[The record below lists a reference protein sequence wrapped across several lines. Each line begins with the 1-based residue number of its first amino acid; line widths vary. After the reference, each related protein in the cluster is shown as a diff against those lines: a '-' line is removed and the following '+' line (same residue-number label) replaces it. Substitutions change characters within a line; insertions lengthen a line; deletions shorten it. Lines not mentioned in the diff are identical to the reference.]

1 MNKINQKKIREL
13 KEIINESNNIVFF
26 GGAGVSTASG
36 LKDFRGKDGLY
47 NEKNNLL
54 NVSPEFMLSVSCF
67 YSFTKEFY
75 KYYKANMN
83 SLNVKQNI
91 VHEYLA
97 KLEQLGKLKAII
109 TQNIDGLHQK
119 AGSKNVLE
127 LHGTIYKNHCIK
139 CGKEYSAEYV
149 FNSED
154 IPRCECG
161 SIIKPNV
168 VLYGEML
175 PEDFVLAEKYIS
187 ECDLLIVAG
196 TSLIVEPAASLI
208 NYFRGKNLVIIN
220 NDETPYDKRATLIIN
235 EDLTSVFKLLS

>member
-13 KEIINESNNIVFF
+13 REIINESNNIVFF

-36 LKDFRGKDGLY
+36 LKDFRSKDGLY

-83 SLNVKQNI
+83 SLNVKPNI

-119 AGSKNVLE
+119 AGNKNVLE

-235 EDLTSVFKLLS
+235 EDLTNVFKLLS

>member
-36 LKDFRGKDGLY
+36 LKDFRSKDGLY

-75 KYYKANMN
+75 KYYKTNMN
-83 SLNVKQNI
+83 SLNVKPNI
-91 VHEYLA
+91 VHEYLV

>member
-1 MNKINQKKIREL
+1 MNKINQKKTREL

-36 LKDFRGKDGLY
+36 LKDFRSKDGLY

-83 SLNVKQNI
+83 SLNVKPNI
-91 VHEYLA
+91 VHEYLV

-127 LHGTIYKNHCIK
+127 LHGTIYKNHFIK

-154 IPRCECG
+154 IPRCEYG

>member
-36 LKDFRGKDGLY
+36 LKDFRSKDGLY

-83 SLNVKQNI
+83 SLNVKPNI

-97 KLEQLGKLKAII
+97 KIEQLGKLKAII

-119 AGSKNVLE
+119 AGNKNVLE

>member
-36 LKDFRGKDGLY
+36 LKDFRGTDGLY

-83 SLNVKQNI
+83 SLNVKPNI

>member
-36 LKDFRGKDGLY
+36 LKDFRSKDGLY

-83 SLNVKQNI
+83 SLNVKPNI
-91 VHEYLA
+91 VHEYLV

-196 TSLIVEPAASLI
+196 TSLIVEPADSLI

-235 EDLTSVFKLLS
+235 EDLTNVFKLLS

>member
-36 LKDFRGKDGLY
+36 LKDFRSKDGLY

-83 SLNVKQNI
+83 SLNVKPNI

-97 KLEQLGKLKAII
+97 KLEQLGKLKTII

>member
-13 KEIINESNNIVFF
+13 REIINESNNIVFF

-36 LKDFRGKDGLY
+36 LKDFRSKDGLY

-83 SLNVKQNI
+83 SLNVKPNI

-139 CGKEYSAEYV
+139 CGKEYSTEYV

-196 TSLIVEPAASLI
+196 ISLIVEPAASLI

>member
-36 LKDFRGKDGLY
+36 LKDFRSKDGLY

-83 SLNVKQNI
+83 SLNVKPNI
-91 VHEYLA
+91 VHEYLV
-97 KLEQLGKLKAII
+97 KLEQLGKLKTII

-235 EDLTSVFKLLS
+235 EDLTNVFKLLS

>member
-36 LKDFRGKDGLY
+36 LKDFRSKDGLY

-83 SLNVKQNI
+83 SLNVKPNI
-91 VHEYLA
+91 VHEYLV
-97 KLEQLGKLKAII
+97 KLELLGKLKAII

>member
-36 LKDFRGKDGLY
+36 LKDFRSKDGLY

-83 SLNVKQNI
+83 SLNVKPNI

-208 NYFRGKNLVIIN
+208 NYFRGKSLVIIN

>member
-36 LKDFRGKDGLY
+36 LKDFRSKDGLY

-83 SLNVKQNI
+83 SLNVKPNI
-91 VHEYLA
+91 VHEYLV

-196 TSLIVEPAASLI
+196 TSLIVETAASLI

-235 EDLTSVFKLLS
+235 EDLTNVFKLLS

>member
-1 MNKINQKKIREL
+1 M
-13 KEIINESNNIVFF
+13 
-26 GGAGVSTASG
+26 
-36 LKDFRGKDGLY
+36 
-47 NEKNNLL
+47 
-54 NVSPEFMLSVSCF
+54 
-67 YSFTKEFY
+67 
-75 KYYKANMN
+75 KY
-83 SLNVKQNI
+83 
-91 VHEYLA
+91 
-97 KLEQLGKLKAII
+97 
-109 TQNIDGLHQK
+109 
-119 AGSKNVLE
+119 
-127 LHGTIYKNHCIK
+127 CIK

-235 EDLTSVFKLLS
+235 EDLTNVFKLLS

>member
-1 MNKINQKKIREL
+1 MNKINQEKIREL

-36 LKDFRGKDGLY
+36 LKDFRSKDGLY
-47 NEKNNLL
+47 SEKNNLL

-83 SLNVKQNI
+83 SLNVKPNI

-149 FNSED
+149 FNCKD

-175 PEDFVLAEKYIS
+175 PEDFVKAEKYIS
-187 ECDLLIVAG
+187 ECDTLIVAG
-196 TSLIVEPAASLI
+196 TSLTVEPAASLI

-220 NDETPYDKRATLIIN
+220 NDETPYDKRASLIIN
-235 EDLTSVFKLLS
+235 DDLSNVFKLLS

>member
-13 KEIINESNNIVFF
+13 KEIIKESNNIVFF

-36 LKDFRGKDGLY
+36 LKDFRSKDGLY

-83 SLNVKQNI
+83 SLNVKPNI
-91 VHEYLA
+91 VHEYLS

-235 EDLTSVFKLLS
+235 EDLTNVFKLLS

>member
-1 MNKINQKKIREL
+1 MNKINQEKVKEL
-13 KEIINESNNIVFF
+13 KELINESNNIVFF

-36 LKDFRGKDGLY
+36 LKDFRSKDGLY

-83 SLNVKQNI
+83 SLNIKPNI
-91 VHEYLA
+91 VHKYLT
-97 KLEQLGKLKAII
+97 KLEKSGKLKVII

-139 CGKEYSAEYV
+139 CGKEYSSEYV

-196 TSLIVEPAASLI
+196 TSLTVEPAASLI

>member
-36 LKDFRGKDGLY
+36 LKDFRSKDGLY

-83 SLNVKQNI
+83 SLNVKPNI
-91 VHEYLA
+91 VHEYLV

-139 CGKEYSAEYV
+139 CGKESAEYV

>member
-1 MNKINQKKIREL
+1 MNKINQKKTREL

-36 LKDFRGKDGLY
+36 LKDSRSKDGLY

-83 SLNVKQNI
+83 SLNVKPNI

-235 EDLTSVFKLLS
+235 EDLTNVFKLLS

>member
-36 LKDFRGKDGLY
+36 LKDFRSKDGLY

-83 SLNVKQNI
+83 SLNVKPNI

-196 TSLIVEPAASLI
+196 TSLIAEPAASLI

>member
-36 LKDFRGKDGLY
+36 LKDFRSKDGLY

-83 SLNVKQNI
+83 SLNVKPNI

-119 AGSKNVLE
+119 AGNKNVLE

-235 EDLTSVFKLLS
+235 EDLTNVFKLLS

>member
-13 KEIINESNNIVFF
+13 KEIIKESNNIVFF

-36 LKDFRGKDGLY
+36 LKDFRSKDGLY

-83 SLNVKQNI
+83 SLNVKPNI

-196 TSLIVEPAASLI
+196 ISLIVEPAASLI

>member
-36 LKDFRGKDGLY
+36 LKDFRSKDGLY

-83 SLNVKQNI
+83 SLNVKPNI
-91 VHEYLA
+91 VHEYLV

-127 LHGTIYKNHCIK
+127 LHETIYKNHCIK
-139 CGKEYSAEYV
+139 CGKEYFAEYV

>member
-13 KEIINESNNIVFF
+13 REIINESNNIVFF

-36 LKDFRGKDGLY
+36 LKDFRSKDGLY

-83 SLNVKQNI
+83 SLNVKPNI

-127 LHGTIYKNHCIK
+127 LHGTICKNHCIK

>member
-36 LKDFRGKDGLY
+36 LKDFRSKDGLY

-83 SLNVKQNI
+83 SLNVKPNI

-139 CGKEYSAEYV
+139 CGKEYSTEYV

>member
-13 KEIINESNNIVFF
+13 KEIIKESNNIVFF

-36 LKDFRGKDGLY
+36 LKDFRSKDGLY

-83 SLNVKQNI
+83 SLNVKPNI

-139 CGKEYSAEYV
+139 CGKEYSTEYV

>member
-36 LKDFRGKDGLY
+36 LKDFRSKDGLY

-83 SLNVKQNI
+83 SLNVKPNI

-139 CGKEYSAEYV
+139 CGKKYSAEYV

-196 TSLIVEPAASLI
+196 TSLLVEPAASLI

>member
-36 LKDFRGKDGLY
+36 LKDFRSKDGLY

-83 SLNVKQNI
+83 SLNVKPNI

-119 AGSKNVLE
+119 AGNKNVLE

-187 ECDLLIVAG
+187 ECDLLIIAG

>member
-13 KEIINESNNIVFF
+13 KEIIKESNNIVFF

-36 LKDFRGKDGLY
+36 LKDFRSKDGLY

-83 SLNVKQNI
+83 SLNVKPNI
-91 VHEYLA
+91 VHEYLS

>member
-13 KEIINESNNIVFF
+13 REIINESNNIVFF

-36 LKDFRGKDGLY
+36 LKDFRSKDGLY

-83 SLNVKQNI
+83 SLNVKPNI

-139 CGKEYSAEYV
+139 CGKEYSTEYV

-235 EDLTSVFKLLS
+235 EDLTNVFKLLS

>member
-13 KEIINESNNIVFF
+13 REIINESNNIVFF

-36 LKDFRGKDGLY
+36 LKDFRSKDGLY

-83 SLNVKQNI
+83 SLNVKPNI
-91 VHEYLA
+91 VHEYLS

-149 FNSED
+149 FNSKD

-187 ECDLLIVAG
+187 ECDLLIVAS

>member
-36 LKDFRGKDGLY
+36 LKDFRSKDGLY

-83 SLNVKQNI
+83 SLNVKPNI
-91 VHEYLA
+91 VHEYLV

-154 IPRCECG
+154 TPRCECG

>member
-36 LKDFRGKDGLY
+36 LKDFRSKDGLY

-83 SLNVKQNI
+83 SLNVKPNI

-139 CGKEYSAEYV
+139 CGKEYSTEYV

-235 EDLTSVFKLLS
+235 EDLTNVFKLLS

>member
-13 KEIINESNNIVFF
+13 REIINESNNIVFF

-36 LKDFRGKDGLY
+36 LKDFRSKDGLY

-83 SLNVKQNI
+83 SLNVKPNI

-139 CGKEYSAEYV
+139 CGKEYSTEYV

>member
-13 KEIINESNNIVFF
+13 RKIINESNNIVFF

-36 LKDFRGKDGLY
+36 LKDFRSKDGLY

-83 SLNVKQNI
+83 SLNVKPNI

-139 CGKEYSAEYV
+139 CGKEYSTEYV

>member
-36 LKDFRGKDGLY
+36 LKDFRSKDGLY

-83 SLNVKQNI
+83 SLNVKPNI

-154 IPRCECG
+154 ISRCECG

>member
-13 KEIINESNNIVFF
+13 KEIIKESNNIVFF

-36 LKDFRGKDGLY
+36 LKDFRSKDGLY

-83 SLNVKQNI
+83 SLNVKPNI
-91 VHEYLA
+91 VHEYLV

-127 LHGTIYKNHCIK
+127 LHGTIYKNQCIK